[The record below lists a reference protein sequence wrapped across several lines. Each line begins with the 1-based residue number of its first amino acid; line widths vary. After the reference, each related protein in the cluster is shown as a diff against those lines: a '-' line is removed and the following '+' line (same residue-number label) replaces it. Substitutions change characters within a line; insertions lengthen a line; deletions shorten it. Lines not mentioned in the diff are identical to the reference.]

1 LKRELGA
8 AWALLALAGALA
20 LLSPTTE
27 AGNVFLAWQ
36 NLSNILTQVCV
47 TAILAAGCGIVI
59 IGGGIDLSV
68 GSVLALSAA
77 LAAGA
82 MKACDAAGLGSGIS
96 VPLAIIVGITAGCA
110 SGVVNGALVALVRL
124 PPFIAT
130 LGMMGI
136 ARGLAYV
143 YLGGAPLFS
152 FSPEFRALAEGR
164 MLGIPSP
171 VWVMA
176 AVFLAGHLLLSRTR
190 FGRAVYAIGGNEEAA
205 RLSGIPVAAGKVAQY
220 ALCGACAGLAGLMM
234 AARLDSAEPQAADGY
249 ELDAI
254 AACVMGGASLSGGE
268 GTMAGALVGA
278 LIMGVVRN
286 GLNLLNVSSYWQK
299 SAIGSIILAA
309 VMIDV
314 IRRRRRA

>member
-8 AWALLALAGALA
+8 AWALLLLAGALA
-20 LLSPTTE
+20 LLSPRNE

-82 MKACDAAGLGSGIS
+82 MKAGLPTPLALAVGIGTGCAAGAANGI
-96 VPLAIIVGITAGCA
+96 
-110 SGVVNGALVALVRL
+110 LVAGVGL

-143 YLGGAPLFS
+143 YLEGAPLFS
-152 FSPEFRALAEGR
+152 FSAGFRTLAEGR
-164 MLGIPSP
+164 LLGLPAP

-176 AVFLAGHLLLSRTR
+176 GVFLLGHLLLSRTR
-190 FGRAVYAIGGNEEAA
+190 FGRTVYAIGGNEEAA
-205 RLSGIPVAAGKVAQY
+205 RLSGIPVALLKTGQY
-220 ALCGACAGLAGLMM
+220 VLCGACAGLAGLMM
-234 AARLDSAEPQAADGY
+234 TARLDSAEPQAADGY

-268 GTMAGALVGA
+268 GTMAGSLVGA

-299 SAIGSIILAA
+299 AAIGSIILAA

-314 IRRRRRA
+314 IHGRKRR